1 MHSVRA
7 LSRSGVTLCVSAAGS
22 LHPSTHSTNPIPP
35 ILHQQAAQVETEDE
49 LKRSTF
55 AAMAFWHLPP
65 IKQYSISHIL
75 LPA

>member
-1 MHSVRA
+1 MHSVLTLS
-7 LSRSGVTLCVSAAGS
+7 LSRSGVTLCVNAAGS

-49 LKRSTF
+49 LKWSTS

-65 IKQYSISHIL
+65 TVSDL
-75 LPA
+75 